1 MVGFALRAET
11 PEDDPK
17 TSAKSERRSYMVRSY
32 LEVIYLACQREDLTE
47 TRVCRAQETGDT
59 FPLQTKGALR
69 QELLAVPQ
77 VRGVA

>member
-1 MVGFALRAET
+1 
-11 PEDDPK
+11 
-17 TSAKSERRSYMVRSY
+17 MVRSY